1 MNMSNSLYDQLG
13 GFSAV
18 RKLVSDFY
26 DRVLEE
32 EDLAP
37 FFKDTNM
44 ADLIDHQTKFWTT
57 LLGGP
62 ASYTDEQLRKI
73 HTSMGIQDHHFDLV
87 VDLAVET
94 LEDHDLNAQQIG
106 EFSEQL
112 RGYRSQFVVAT
123 GSDE

>member
-1 MNMSNSLYDQLG
+1 MPKSLYDQLG

-32 EDLAP
+32 ETLVP
-37 FFKDTNM
+37 FFKDTDM
-44 ADLIDHQTKFWTT
+44 PDLIDHQIKFWTT

-62 ASYTDEQLRKI
+62 TSYAEEQLSKI
-73 HTSMGIQDHHFDLV
+73 HASLGIQGHHFDLV

>member
-1 MNMSNSLYDQLG
+1 MPKSLYDQLG

-37 FFKDTNM
+37 FFKDTDM
-44 ADLIDHQTKFWTT
+44 PDLIDHQIQFWIT

-62 ASYTDEQLRKI
+62 ASYTDEQLRKF
-73 HTSMGIQDHHFDLV
+73 HASRGIQDHHFDLV

-94 LEDHDLNAQQIG
+94 LEDHDIDAQHIG
-106 EFSEQL
+106 EISEQL
-112 RGYRSQFVVAT
+112 RGYRSPIVVAT
-123 GSDE
+123 DSDE

>member
-1 MNMSNSLYDQLG
+1 MNLSSSLYDKLG

-26 DRVLEE
+26 NRVLAE

-62 ASYTDEQLRKI
+62 ASYTGEQLRKI

-87 VDLAVET
+87 IDLVVET
-94 LEDHDLNAQQIG
+94 LEDHDLDEQHIGDISAQLK
-106 EFSEQL
+106 E
-112 RGYRSQFVVAT
+112 YRSSIVIEQDA
-123 GSDE
+123 DE

>member
-1 MNMSNSLYDQLG
+1 MSKSLYDQLG
-13 GFSAV
+13 GFSVV

-26 DRVLEE
+26 DRVLKE

-37 FFKDTNM
+37 FFKDTDM

-73 HTSMGIQDHHFDLV
+73 HTMGIQDHHFDLV

-94 LEDHDLNAQQIG
+94 LEDHDIDAQHIG
-106 EFSEQL
+106 DISEQL
-112 RGYRSQFVVAT
+112 RGYRSSIVVAKD
-123 GSDE
+123 SDE

>member
-1 MNMSNSLYDQLG
+1 MPKSLYDQLG

-37 FFKDTNM
+37 FFKDTDM
-44 ADLIDHQTKFWTT
+44 RDLIDHQVQFWTT

-62 ASYTDEQLRKI
+62 PSYTGEQLRKI
-73 HTSMGIQDHHFDLV
+73 HALKGIQDHHFDLV

-94 LEDHDLNAQQIG
+94 LEDHDIDAQHIG
-106 EFSEQL
+106 EISEQL
-112 RGYRSQFVVAT
+112 RGYRSPIVVAT
-123 GSDE
+123 DSDE

>member
-1 MNMSNSLYDQLG
+1 MSKSLYDQLG
-13 GFSAV
+13 GFSVV

-26 DRVLEE
+26 DRVLKE

-37 FFKDTNM
+37 FFKDTDM

-62 ASYTDEQLRKI
+62 ASYTGEQLRKI

-94 LEDHDLNAQQIG
+94 LEDHDIDPRHIG
-106 EFSEQL
+106 EISKQL
-112 RGYRSQFVVAT
+112 RGYRSSIMVAKD
-123 GSDE
+123 SDE